1 MISKS
6 LKSLIDDTEI
16 PQSTVSGE
24 NMGGL
29 INVSVRAAWVVL
41 AENEKKKA
49 KVEMK
54 VGQINVL

>member
-41 AENEKKKA
+41 AENEKKKQ
-49 KVEMK
+49 K
-54 VGQINVL
+54 